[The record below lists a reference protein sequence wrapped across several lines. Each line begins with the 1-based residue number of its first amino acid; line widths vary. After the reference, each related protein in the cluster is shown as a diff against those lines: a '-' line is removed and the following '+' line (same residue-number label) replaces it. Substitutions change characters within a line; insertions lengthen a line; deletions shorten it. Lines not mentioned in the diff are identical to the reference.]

1 MGAKSNTKKKTSM
14 GVKQNQTKSA
24 KPKIN
29 PKKSHAEFLNLKNI
43 QKGLNDITNLVVLK
57 GGKGFLHDT

>member
-1 MGAKSNTKKKTSM
+1 M